1 MHGSADLSLLFTVTA
16 VQLVIGNLRAQI
28 IDLGVENEK
37 LDGFNFF
44 MKANVEKATTM
55 ADNLNWT
62 LNVILS
68 FNEFPVNTY
77 CPDKSECVPQR
88 Y

>member
-1 MHGSADLSLLFTVTA
+1 MLFTVIT
-16 VQLVIGNLRAQI
+16 VRLLIDNQRAQI

-37 LDGFNFF
+37 LDGVNFI
-44 MKANVEKATTM
+44 MKANIEKMTTL

-68 FNEFPVNTY
+68 FDNFPVDAF
-77 CPDKSECVPQR
+77 CPDKSECIR
-88 Y
+88 EY

>member
-1 MHGSADLSLLFTVTA
+1 MLFTVTT
-16 VQLVIGNLRAQI
+16 VRLLIGSQRAQI

-37 LDGFNFF
+37 LDGVNFV
-44 MKANVEKATTM
+44 MRANVEKMTTL

-68 FNEFPVNTY
+68 FGNFPVDAF
-77 CPDKSECVPQR
+77 CPDKSE
-88 Y
+88 

>member
-1 MHGSADLSLLFTVTA
+1 MHGSADLSLLFTVTT
-16 VQLVIGNLRAQI
+16 VQLLIGNQRAQI

-37 LDGFNFF
+37 LDGVNFI
-44 MKANVEKATTM
+44 MKANIEKMTTL

-68 FNEFPVNTY
+68 FDNFPVDAF
-77 CPDKSECVPQR
+77 CPDKSECVQQ